1 VPSHPSI
8 LVYIFGFLRPG
19 TTVESVGAAGVRL
32 ARLGWGVLE
41 CSVLLPGWGDEWNVT
56 SRWRR
61 LSFSEINPP
70 SCQCL

>member
-8 LVYIFGFLRPG
+8 HVYIFGFLRPG
-19 TTVESVGAAGVRL
+19 TTLKGVWCGRVG
-32 ARLGWGVLE
+32 RLGWGVLE

-70 SCQCL
+70 SCQCS